1 MIWKLLR
8 KNISPW
14 QIGGYAVATFV
25 GLVIVMAAI
34 QFYNDIGRALAGGSD
49 SNVQLVSPRN
59 LVISKPVGLFDSFGS
74 SSTEFTADEIDEIRS
89 QSWCG
94 DVSAFQASDFEVYA
108 SVSMGGRH
116 MATALFFESVPDRLI
131 DGQIE
136 GFEFD
141 SVNPEIPIV
150 LSKDYLTLYNFG
162 FAASGRMPMISE
174 SIISSVPLTV
184 SLSGERGRGVLPARI
199 VGFSSWLNTIAV
211 PQEFM
216 DWAHRHFGSD
226 EIKAPSRLIVTVAD
240 PTDPAVHRFFE
251 DRDYQIAGPEDDL
264 GRTSYLLK
272 LVTTSIAAVGGIIT
286 LLALFI
292 LVLSLFLL
300 IQKNGRAIRGLLLL
314 GYRPSQVSGCYMR
327 LVAVVN
333 VSVLVLASVA
343 MLAVERVWTP
353 AVGALG
359 ATVTSPLASVA
370 AGAALIAAV
379 TAVNCM
385 IIRRLVRRYF

>member
-14 QIGGYAVATFV
+14 QIGGYAVATLV
-25 GLVIVMAAI
+25 GLVIVMVAI
-34 QFYNDIGRALAGGSD
+34 QFYNDIGRALTGRGDSD
-49 SNVQLVSPRN
+49 VQLVSPRN
-59 LVISKPVGLFDSFGS
+59 IVISKPVGLLDTFGS
-74 SSTEFTADEIDEIRS
+74 SSTDFSDEEIEEIRS

-108 SVSMGGRH
+108 SINMGGRH
-116 MATALFFESVPDRLI
+116 MATALFFESVPDRLV
-131 DGQIE
+131 DGRIE

-141 SVNPEIPIV
+141 SLHPEIPIV

-174 SIISSVPLTV
+174 SVISSVPLTV
-184 SLSGERGRGVLPARI
+184 SLSGKRGSAVLPARI

-226 EIKAPSRLIVTVAD
+226 GVKAPSRLIVTVAD
-240 PTDPAVHRFFE
+240 PTDASVRGFFE
-251 DRDYQIAGPEDDL
+251 ERDYQISGPDDDL

-300 IQKNGRAIRGLLLL
+300 IQKNGRAIAGLLLL
-314 GYRPSQVSGCYMR
+314 GYRPSQVSGCYIR
-327 LVAVVN
+327 LVVAVN
-333 VSVLVLASVA
+333 AAVLVLASAA
-343 MLAVERVWTP
+343 MLAIESVWTP
-353 AVGALG
+353 AVEALG
-359 ATVTSPLASVA
+359 ATVTSPAA
-370 AGAALIAAV
+370 AIGAGAALIAAV
-379 TAVNCM
+379 TAINCL